1 MLEARS
7 PLSASPSFEVEGLT
21 LREEADF
28 TLTQY
33 AGTPRI
39 MKRELEVEALFGTA
53 EKHGGR
59 TFLRTGENQI
69 WVLGKPLEAQGCYA
83 TPLSSS
89 RSCIAIQGPKARAL
103 LVACAPIDFS
113 TGAFTTHHY
122 AMTGI
127 HHTPVL
133 IHCIGPDSFH
143 LYAMRSFALT
153 VWEWLVDAAKVL

>member
-1 MLEARS
+1 MI
-7 PLSASPSFEVEGLT
+7 
-21 LREEADF
+21 LREDADF

-39 MKRELEVEALFGTA
+39 LKRALEAEALFGTA

-69 WVLGKPLEAQGCYA
+69 WVLGKVLEAQGCYV

-89 RSCIAIQGPKARAL
+89 RSRIAIEGSNARAL
-103 LVACAPIDFS
+103 LAACAPIDFS
-113 TGAFTTHHY
+113 TGAFTTNHY

-133 IHCIGPDSFH
+133 IHCTGPESFH

-153 VWEWLVDAAKVL
+153 VWEWLVDAAQVL